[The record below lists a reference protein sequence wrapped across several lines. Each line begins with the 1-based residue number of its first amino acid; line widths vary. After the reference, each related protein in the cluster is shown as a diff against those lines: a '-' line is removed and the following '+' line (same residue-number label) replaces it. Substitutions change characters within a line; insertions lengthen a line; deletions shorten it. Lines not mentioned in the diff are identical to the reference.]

1 MAQVVA
7 DAGSGSTVDQITASV
22 TVETILVSGQEAL
35 HVADGGGQR
44 SQRQDSSVHVIRGSV
59 GVKVSV
65 VVAYCMVDV
74 TASTTMCLAFIV
86 SVGVAGVVLCAML

>member
-1 MAQVVA
+1 MTQVVA
-7 DAGSGSTVDQITASV
+7 DTGSGSTVDQVAASV

-59 GVKVSV
+59 SV
-65 VVAYCMVDV
+65 VAHCVVDV
-74 TASTTMCLAFIV
+74 TASTTMCMAFTV
-86 SVGVAGVVLCAML
+86 SVGVAGVVLCAMLL